1 MQRYT
6 LMATAMSRSSTGTL
20 IIWAGIALVVVG
32 LLVWA
37 GAFRW
42 FGRLPGDI
50 NIERPGM
57 RVHVPLVSML
67 VISIVLSAAA
77 AIVRRF
83 R

>member
-1 MQRYT
+1 MQR
-6 LMATAMSRSSTGTL
+6 SSLALTL
-20 IIWAGIALVVVG
+20 ITVGGVLVLIG

-37 GAFRW
+37 GALAW

-50 NIERPGM
+50 RIERPGI
-57 RVHVPLVSML
+57 RVYFPITSMVL
-67 VISIVLSAAA
+67 LSLVLSLVL

>member
-1 MQRYT
+1 
-6 LMATAMSRSSTGTL
+6 MSRSTYGPL
-20 IIWAGIALVVVG
+20 IVAAGIALIVTG

-50 NIERPGM
+50 RIERPGM
-57 RVHVPLVSML
+57 RVYVPLVSML
-67 VISIVLSAAA
+67 VISVILSVLGAV
-77 AIVRRF
+77 IRRF

>member
-1 MQRYT
+1 
-6 LMATAMSRSSTGTL
+6 MSRSSGGPL
-20 IIWAGIALVVVG
+20 LVALGVVLVVVG

-50 NIERPGM
+50 RVERENV
-57 RVHVPLVSML
+57 RVYVPITSML
-67 VISIVLSAAA
+67 LLSIVLSVVAAV
-77 AIVRRF
+77 VRRF